1 MLKEVDLRSV
11 RVLIDCQACQ
21 TQGSAQR
28 GVGRYSTALF
38 ESMAEIASPRQLFGL
53 LGSQHPTAPQLAKF
67 PRSRLLW
74 ADPAPDVR
82 TQRLFDGGEQDAI
95 DSHLYSL
102 VASTVSPDVIHVS
115 HVFEGFGERVAIPN
129 VLSRPAGQLMSATL
143 YDLIPMRFPGHYF
156 QSDAFKR
163 WYFHRLSFYYQA
175 DLLLAISEASRQDAI
190 ELLNLAPEK
199 IVTILGG
206 VSENFRPVPDRP
218 SMHAH
223 LRQKYGLKR
232 PRIVL
237 YTGGDDYRKN
247 LSGAIEAYAQVPL
260 ELRANTQLVVIC
272 AMEAHRKDLFA
283 SFACKAGLSP
293 NDVYFLGFVPEAD
306 LIGFY
311 ATCDVF
317 FFPSLYEGLGFPVIE
332 AMACGAPTLAGNN
345 SSLREL
351 VDRHDALF
359 DSNSAASTAERI
371 SAVLKEDAFAD
382 ELRHYGL
389 ERAKDF
395 TWRDVARRA
404 LDAFDNALARK
415 REAGKVA
422 AISGLLPKPRMAML
436 TPLPPCRSGI
446 ADYNAQFI
454 PYLATHFEI
463 DLFVDGYQ
471 CSDLR
476 INSAFRIF
484 DAADFRRCAPSYD
497 VILYEVGN
505 SEFHRYMLPL
515 LEDFPGVIGL
525 HDAYL
530 SGLMGYL
537 EFHLGDTHRFSREM
551 LYAHGGAARRLFA
564 PVQANPDATSAAM
577 VNFPCSKRVLDSA
590 LGLISHS
597 KFNLDIARTHYPQ
610 GWLAPYRVIPQMIRV
625 ARRLSEA
632 EMSVLRAELGFN
644 RNDFIVAT
652 FGHIA
657 WTKLGD
663 RLLDAFLGSELA
675 HDASCHLIFVG
686 ELAKDDFGFKL
697 NNAIKKSGLHNRIQI
712 TGYLPEPDYQRYL
725 GVADIAVQLRTKSR
739 GGTPRGVLDCL
750 ANGVPV
756 IINNEAS
763 YEDYPDDVVLKLP
776 ADALPD
782 AISAALVALRR
793 NDSERWLLSG
803 RGRDYVRKH
812 HDPDVLA
819 AQYAA
824 AIHEF
829 MARGRVISSGH
840 FVDKVVP
847 HLAALPDPVGA
858 AKLASR
864 YFESRPVPTFSRTRL
879 VIDVSHIA
887 QNDHQTGIPR
897 VVKETVRAAYCSN
910 RVDFEALAVE
920 RVDDRIV
927 PASEWLDGQRLLMPY
942 EVDTNRRTPVHF
954 QNGDHLLMLDS
965 SWATY
970 DHFASVFAA
979 ARARRVPIVTAVY
992 DLLPLNLPPGNVVEG
1007 GKEWFDGW
1015 LRRAIAASDGLVC
1028 ISKAVA
1034 DELIGFIEKHQLDR
1048 PGLKVGWWHLGS
1060 TLPKI
1065 EKSPAASPARCA
1077 GMGPYCLMVGTIEP
1091 RKNHAMAIDAFEL
1104 LWAAGSELKLV
1115 IAGKPG
1121 WMVDSL
1127 MARMRSHRELNNRL
1141 FLFEKIADGE
1151 LSHLYGSAAMLLFI
1165 SKGEGFGLPLVEAAH
1180 HGTPIVCSRIPSFLE
1195 IAGEQAIY
1203 VTTASAFKLADE
1215 LALAWKLCKSGKAP
1229 DSRTIPRLTW
1239 EESTDALL
1247 SVVLDEHW
1255 YWSR

>member
-1 MLKEVDLRSV
+1 MRKEVDLRSV
-11 RVLIDCQACQ
+11 RVLVDLQACQ
-21 TQGSAQR
+21 TPGSAQR

-38 ESMAEIASPRQLFGL
+38 EAMAEIASPRQLFGL
-53 LGSQHPTAPQLAKF
+53 LGGQHPTAPQLEKF

-74 ADPAPDVR
+74 ADPPPDFS

-95 DSHLYSL
+95 DSHLYSS
-102 VASTVSPDVIHVS
+102 VASTVYPDVIHVS

-129 VLSRPAGQLMSATL
+129 VLSRPAGQVMSATL

-163 WYFHRLSFYYQA
+163 WYYHRLSFYQQA

-190 ELLNLAPEK
+190 ELLKLAPEK

-206 VSENFRPVPDRP
+206 VSEHFQPVADRA
-218 SMHAH
+218 SLHAQ

-247 LSGAIEAYAQVPL
+247 LSGAIDAYAVVPP

-272 AMEAHRKDLFA
+272 SMEAHRKDLFSSLA
-283 SFACKAGLSP
+283 RKAGLTA
-293 NDVYFLGFVPEAD
+293 DEVHFLGFVPEED
-306 LIGFY
+306 LVGFY
-311 ATCDVF
+311 AACDVF

-332 AMACGAPTLAGNN
+332 AMACGAPTLTGNN

-359 DSNSAASTAERI
+359 DSSSATSTAERI
-371 SAVLKEDAFAD
+371 SAVLKDDAFAD
-382 ELRHYGL
+382 ELRRYGL
-389 ERAKDF
+389 KRAKAF

-404 LDAFDNALARK
+404 LDAFDDALARK
-415 REAGKVA
+415 REAGTVA
-422 AISGLLPKPRMAML
+422 AIGGLLSKPRMAML

-446 ADYNAQFI
+446 ADYNAQFL
-454 PYLATHFEI
+454 PYLAAHFEI

-476 INSAFRIF
+476 LNSAFRIF

-497 VILYEVGN
+497 VILYEFGN

-515 LEDFPGVIGL
+515 LEEFPGVVGL

-530 SGLMGYL
+530 SGLIGYL
-537 EFHLGDTHRFSREM
+537 EFNLGDTYRFSSEM
-551 LYAHGGAARRLFA
+551 LHAHGGAARRLFA
-564 PVQANPDATSAAM
+564 PVQANPDANGAAM
-577 VNFPCSKRVLDSA
+577 VDLPCTKRVLDA
-590 LGLISHS
+590 AVGVISHS
-597 KFNLDIARTHYPQ
+597 KFNLEVARTHYPQ

-625 ARRLSEA
+625 AGRPSDA
-632 EMSVLRAELGFN
+632 EISDLRAELGFK

-652 FGHIA
+652 FGHVA

-675 HDASCHLIFVG
+675 HDANCHLIFAG
-686 ELAKDDFGFKL
+686 ELAKDDFGLKL
-697 NNAIKKSGLHNRIQI
+697 NDAINKSGLRNRIKI
-712 TGYLPEPDYQRYL
+712 TGYLSEEEYQRYL
-725 GVADIAVQLRTKSR
+725 RVADIAIQLRTKSR

-750 ANGVPV
+750 ANGLPV
-756 IINNEAS
+756 VVNNEAS

-776 ADALPD
+776 ANSLPVD
-782 AISAALVALRR
+782 ISAALVALRK
-793 NDSERWLLSG
+793 NGSERRKLSD
-803 RGRDYVRKH
+803 RGLDYVRKS
-812 HDPDVLA
+812 HDPEILA

-829 MARGRVISSGH
+829 MAREKVISSRH
-840 FVDKVVP
+840 FVDKVAP
-847 HLAALPDPVGA
+847 HLSALADPVGA
-858 AKLASR
+858 AKIASS
-864 YFESRPVPTFSRTRL
+864 FFQSRPVPTFARPRL

-927 PASEWLDGQRLLMPY
+927 PATGWLDQQRLLMPY
-942 EVDTNRRTPVHF
+942 EVDASPRTPVRF
-954 QNGDHLLMLDS
+954 KDGDHLLMLDS
-965 SWATY
+965 SWAAY
-970 DHFASVFAA
+970 DQFASVFAA

-992 DLLPLNLPPGNVVEG
+992 DLLPINLPPGNIVEG
-1007 GKEWFDGW
+1007 GKEWFEGW

-1034 DELIGFIEKHQLDR
+1034 DELIGFIEQHQLDR

-1060 TLPKI
+1060 TPPTVEQPSSSSLVRN
-1065 EKSPAASPARCA
+1065 AALV
-1077 GMGPYCLMVGTIEP
+1077 PYCLMVGTIEP
-1091 RKNHAMAIDAFEL
+1091 RKNHAMALDAFER
-1104 LWAAGSELKLV
+1104 LWVAGSDLKLV

-1121 WMVDSL
+1121 WMVDGL
-1127 MARMRSHRELNNRL
+1127 MARLRSHRELNKRL
-1141 FLFEKIADGE
+1141 FLFEKINDAE
-1151 LSHLYGSAAMLLFI
+1151 ISHLYRNSAMLLFI

-1180 HGTPIVCSRIPSFLE
+1180 HGKPIVCSRIPSFLE

-1203 VTTASAFKLADE
+1203 VTTDSATRLADE
-1215 LALAWKLCKSGKAP
+1215 LALAWHLCKSRKAP
-1229 DSRTIPRLTW
+1229 DSRTMPRLTW

-1247 SVVLDEHW
+1247 SVVVDENW